1 MRAIRKRQS
10 TGARTHRSTAHA
22 STAHASHR
30 QHRTRQTVTS
40 KSPRPRPVGRPRA
53 RHWRGEPRRRA
64 DPGTAR
70 AVSPGAEPTSQG
82 GGSWVASHLD
92 RRVTTRASRRGGV
105 RASAARI
112 SAPTP
117 RFCWARL
124 IECIHCVPCVLQ
136 ECGPGVLLKAIKVLQ
151 LGVHVLVLQLKHN
164 ILERCR
170 DTAAQQLLVPV
181 AHLLNLKD
189 VALQVVNLPKRPVV
203 KPGAFL

>member
-22 STAHASHR
+22 STAHASHSTAHAK
-30 QHRTRQTVTS
+30 QGLVSLPAPGQW
-40 KSPRPRPVGRPRA
+40 G
-53 RHWRGEPRRRA
+53 
-64 DPGTAR
+64 DPGRGIGEVSPDAELIPGQP
-70 AVSPGAEPTSQG
+70 ALSESPGAEPTSQG

-105 RASAARI
+105 RASAARGA
-112 SAPTP
+112 APTP
-117 RFCWARL
+117 RFCWASL
-124 IECIHCVPCVLQ
+124 NECIHCVRCVLQ
-136 ECGPGVLLKAIKVLQ
+136 ECVPGVLKFLQ
-151 LGVHVLVLQLKHN
+151 LGVHVLQGLQPKHN
-164 ILERCR
+164 VLERCR

>member
-1 MRAIRKRQS
+1 MRSASVNQPVHERTAAPHIRQHRTRQP
-10 TGARTHRSTAHA
+10 
-22 STAHASHR
+22 

-105 RASAARI
+105 RASAARGA
-112 SAPTP
+112 APTP
-117 RFCWARL
+117 RFCWASL
-124 IECIHCVPCVLQ
+124 NECIHCVRCVLQ
-136 ECGPGVLLKAIKVLQ
+136 ECVPGVLKFLQ
-151 LGVHVLVLQLKHN
+151 LGVHVLQGLQPKHN

-170 DTAAQQLLVPV
+170 DIAAQQLLVPV